1 MRVEG
6 KSVDDH
12 ENVKLLYVCGIV
24 TRKMKLM
31 CLLIFDIGIGS
42 HTLAINGKVF

>member
-6 KSVDDH
+6 KGVDDH

-31 CLLIFDIGIGS
+31 CLLIFTWNKVS
-42 HTLAINGKVF
+42 HTSNQW